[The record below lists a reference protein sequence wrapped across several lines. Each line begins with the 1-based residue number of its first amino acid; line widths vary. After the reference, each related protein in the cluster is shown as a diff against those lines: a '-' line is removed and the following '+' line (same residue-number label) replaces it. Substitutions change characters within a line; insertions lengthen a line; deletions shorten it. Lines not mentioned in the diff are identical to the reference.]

1 MLFYAWGPQRPGTQ
15 RKPLSSYME
24 NRDVSKWI
32 KGTGMLLYLIL
43 LLNLPASGQTI
54 SMDSD
59 FITWKLSEV
68 RNTVTGEKARSSDVF
83 KSSPDSIVWMHD
95 NGKAIDKLHI
105 DSKFE
110 TWPDVSAD
118 GSASFNVVW
127 KNIPGRIAFLRD
139 HGDARITTEFS
150 KAMST
155 SLPTSSVSRRLLR
168 IRLVSLESLGVI
180 PLVRTN

>member
-1 MLFYAWGPQRPGTQ
+1 MSKIKDQALF
-15 RKPLSSYME
+15 
-24 NRDVSKWI
+24 
-32 KGTGMLLYLIL
+32 LLLIL
-43 LLNLPASGQTI
+43 FSNFQALSQTI

-68 RNTVTGEKARSSDVF
+68 RNTITGEKALSSDVF
-83 KSSPDSIVWMHD
+83 KSSPDSLVWIHD
-95 NGKAIDKLHI
+95 NGNPIDKLHI

-139 HGDARITTEFS
+139 HGEARIMTEFF
-150 KAMST
+150 KGNVNVA
-155 SLPTSSVSRRLLR
+155 PYEFSVS
-168 IRLVSLESLGVI
+168 EVI
-180 PLVRTN
+180 KD

>member
-1 MLFYAWGPQRPGTQ
+1 M
-15 RKPLSSYME
+15 K
-24 NRDVSKWI
+24 NRDMSKWI
-32 KGTGMLLYLIL
+32 RGTGMLLYLIL

-68 RNTVTGEKARSSDVF
+68 RNTVTGEKGRSSDVF
-83 KSSPDSIVWMHD
+83 KSSPDSLVWMHD

-139 HGDARITTEFS
+139 HGEAKITTEFF
-150 KAMST
+150 KGKVNVA
-155 SLPTSSVSRRLLR
+155 PYEFSVS
-168 IRLVSLESLGVI
+168 EVI
-180 PLVRTN
+180 KD